1 LKIKTKLR
9 LNVGVLFLLILLL
22 VFVGSAYIIALKN
35 DTEKILV
42 ANYKSLAYSRS
53 MLISLE
59 DTTEFSIQSFEY
71 NLQKQEKNITEEGE
85 KESTK
90 QVRVNFKALKN
101 NLSNLTLIKQIRQ
114 DLLVLMAINM
124 QAIQHKNDIAKATAK
139 NALFWI
145 FLTGTLCLA
154 IASLLLIILPS
165 NITNPI
171 NKLTESIKQI
181 ASKKYSERVQID
193 KHSEFTELAYSFNK
207 MAQKLEEYDNS
218 NLAVLMKEKKRIET
232 LINNMYDPL
241 VGLDENLNILFANT
255 EAIKI
260 IGMAKH
266 EIIGKNAQE
275 LANKK
280 ELIRI
285 LIQDLNKNENNIQLK
300 PIKIHSNNKE
310 GYFEKETLPIS
321 IIPTGEHTAQ
331 LIGHVVILRN
341 VTGYKELY
349 FAKTNFIATISHEFK
364 TPISAIKM
372 SLQLLENDKIGPL
385 NMEQKNLIES
395 IKDDASRLLKF
406 TAELLNMTQV
416 ESGNIQLSIIP
427 CDPKEIILYAINAT
441 QTQATQKQIKF
452 NLNCPDSIAKIQA
465 DNEKTA
471 WVLTNLI
478 SNAIRY
484 SYDNSTILIK
494 AQTIEKKVHISV
506 TDSGQGIAPQYLDKI
521 FERYFRVPGTKKEG
535 TGLGLSI
542 SKEFIEAQNG
552 QIKLESELGK
562 GSTFTVV
569 LNAVA

>member
-1 LKIKTKLR
+1 
-9 LNVGVLFLLILLL
+9 
-22 VFVGSAYIIALKN
+22 
-35 DTEKILV
+35 
-42 ANYKSLAYSRS
+42 
-53 MLISLE
+53 LISLE